1 MYDQIYTYP
10 DPNKESGEQK
20 EEQME
25 FGFKDI
31 LAMVIA
37 AYQVVFFPLITIMLS
52 MVIIYFLFK
61 LFFRG

>member
-10 DPNKESGEQK
+10 DPNKEPEEKK
-20 EEQME
+20 EEKLE

-31 LAMVIA
+31 FAMVIA
-37 AYQVVFFPLITIMLS
+37 AYQVVLVPLITIMLS
-52 MVIIYFLFK
+52 MVILYLLFK